1 MILDD
6 FGRHGQFIVL
16 FGVLTAP
23 LLPRSGVMSRTLGAA
38 ALLLFLG
45 PLNPLLLRFFARL
58 TTPEVAWRLL
68 WSFPFVAFA
77 AMAMVAIE
85 EAARLRWGRMGI
97 AGAGAAALA
106 GIALLIPYSTLR
118 QSNHVWFSWEPYKL
132 PPRDWDLAQA
142 AAKATPR
149 GESALAPEAI
159 AQWIP
164 LLEDRPTLV
173 SARSIY
179 DDQMA
184 VQMAVGEGEERR
196 ELRELF
202 SGQQFSPDG
211 TERLLDRLAHYRVGL
226 VVTTPEVADRLNA
239 PLIRRGYRRVSEG
252 MDYVFYALT
261 SHFAAQSR
269 PPR

>member
-1 MILDD
+1 
-6 FGRHGQFIVL
+6 
-16 FGVLTAP
+16 
-23 LLPRSGVMSRTLGAA
+23 
-38 ALLLFLG
+38 
-45 PLNPLLLRFFARL
+45 
-58 TTPEVAWRLL
+58 
-68 WSFPFVAFA
+68 
-77 AMAMVAIE
+77 
-85 EAARLRWGRMGI
+85 
-97 AGAGAAALA
+97 
-106 GIALLIPYSTLR
+106 
-118 QSNHVWFSWEPYKL
+118 
-132 PPRDWDLAQA
+132 
-142 AAKATPR
+142 
-149 GESALAPEAI
+149 
-159 AQWIP
+159 
-164 LLEDRPTLV
+164 
-173 SARSIY
+173 
-179 DDQMA
+179 MA